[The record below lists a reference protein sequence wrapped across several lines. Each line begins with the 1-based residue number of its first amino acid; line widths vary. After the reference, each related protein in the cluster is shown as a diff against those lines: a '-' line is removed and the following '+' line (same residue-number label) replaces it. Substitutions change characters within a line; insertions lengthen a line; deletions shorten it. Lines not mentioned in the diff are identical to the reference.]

1 MRQLKFRIWDL
12 QSKRFV
18 NNDCGTHCCSNW
30 MIDAFTGEL
39 CDMVQSIG
47 HEGFTRSD
55 DSGYLEGSK
64 YHKKKYVI
72 QQFTG
77 LKDRNGQEIY
87 EGDVVRF
94 VTNTEEHIAKV
105 FYSELEGVMY
115 PTHEGRCVLEDNAV
129 VIGNIF
135 ENPEILQKQ

>member
-1 MRQLKFRIWDL
+1 MRQLKFRAWDKKN
-12 QSKRFV
+12 KRFGLQGFSILGECTV
-18 NNDCGTHCCSNW
+18 FDLVEQYRLENLLEDLDITQY
-30 MIDAFTGEL
+30 TG
-39 CDMVQSIG
+39 MN
-47 HEGFTRSD
+47 
-55 DSGYLEGSK
+55 
-64 YHKKKYVI
+64 
-72 QQFTG
+72 
-77 LKDRNGQEIY
+77 DRNGQEIY